1 MPVSG
6 CGGVVASETGLLVG
20 ESIASWSADFHLSHL
35 SKFLRPP
42 LPPRRSTVACTA
54 SNPIARTTTTYW
66 PLSRTGSE
74 NAPVGLTGDG
84 SRPGGTSD
92 RLTDA
97 WVTGAKLY
105 SSTTRPYTV
114 PAPSFVWLHASAD
127 LPDGGEGKH
136 GVGSKTSTRRKQP
149 NSEIVSA
156 PVRQTSKDGRL
167 IHNQTSEQRLWPP
180 NARVQLQ
187 RIP

>member
-1 MPVSG
+1 MRLPQPSN
-6 CGGVVASETGLLVG
+6 VAMLGDNVARTCVP
-20 ESIASWSADFHLSHL
+20 
-35 SKFLRPP
+35 R
-42 LPPRRSTVACTA
+42 PPRRSIVACTA

-180 NARVQLQ
+180 NAPVQL
-187 RIP
+187 RAAGAICALKPAIRRSE